1 MKRSVFFP
9 AIFGSLALVLSSC
22 QGTRTGDTAD
32 LPALDYPF
40 DEHGNYIES
49 KARSLGSG
57 GSSKPV
63 TLAQNNPPPP
73 PPMPDVAPP
82 PIPDTN
88 YAPMEDTVPPP
99 PMLADSTPSR
109 PTAGSGGGSTKPR
122 SSATKPRTSPPSR
135 PKAPA
140 TVSYTVVKG
149 DTLSGIAARNGTSVA
164 AIREANDLSSTNL
177 IRVGQKLKVPKGSGA
192 VSSRSSSS
200 SKPAARSSSGGSA
213 GSSGGSYTVKSG
225 DSLWV
230 IARNN
235 NTTVDKLKKANGLSS
250 DNLKI
255 GQKLKLP

>member
-1 MKRSVFFP
+1 MNRTFLLPVF
-9 AIFGSLALVLSSC
+9 FGSLALVLTSC
-22 QGTRTGDTAD
+22 QGTKTGDTAD

-49 KARSLGSG
+49 KARSLGT
-57 GSSKPV
+57 GSNSKPV

-82 PIPDTN
+82 PIPDGN

-99 PMLADSTPSR
+99 PVLADTTPPR
-109 PTAGSGGGSTKPR
+109 PSVGSGGGSTKPR
-122 SSATKPRTSPPSR
+122 SSGTKTKATPPSR

-164 AIREANDLSSTNL
+164 AIRDANGLTSTNL

-192 VSSRSSSS
+192 VASRSSGSS
-200 SKPAARSSSGGSA
+200 SKPAARSSSST
-213 GSSGGSYTVKSG
+213 SSGGSYTVKSG